1 MPSKTYYCDGCA
13 KQRKDVIP
21 CGKDYNGDPDAPCL
35 CFICRKENERNRTF
49 NRKLNCYVS
58 NNFDVGDIY
67 EV

>member
-1 MPSKTYYCDGCA
+1 MPSKTYYCDGCG

-35 CFICRKENERNRTF
+35 CFICRKEIERYRVF
-49 NRKLNCYVS
+49 NQKLNRYLS
-58 NNFDVGDIY
+58 EYFNDERFY